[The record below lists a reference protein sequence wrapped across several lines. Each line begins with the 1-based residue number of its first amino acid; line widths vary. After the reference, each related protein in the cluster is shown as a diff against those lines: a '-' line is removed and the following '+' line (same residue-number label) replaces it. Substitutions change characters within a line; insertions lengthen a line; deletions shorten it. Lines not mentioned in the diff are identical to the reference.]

1 MAYATKYLFKWQ
13 SAKGTTREIRIL
25 KNGYSGSVIQRALGR
40 APILK
45 KQKNGAVFGT
55 SLEFYAECKVEGEFT
70 EFYTTN
76 PKAYKVQ
83 LYAGNDLLWQG
94 YVTPELYSEPDIA
107 PPFDVQVIATDGI
120 GELKLYDFGPQGM
133 VTLRSIFTYLLGYT
147 GLGTDVYLISSL
159 KAGSS
164 GAGALLE
171 KTINLDY
178 MAGESCYDVLTY
190 LLDTLHATI
199 TWWKGAWIVARE
211 TNVTF
216 TSGKV
221 RYFNTAG
228 NSALLA
234 GSVQTLGKMYTND
247 VWPVGQLSRK
257 VDPAKKSVTIQAP
270 WHVVTAFVNSG
281 MDSDSGWT
289 KANNASFDSAK
300 KAYYLPDNAAPYQG
314 NPAAEISQA
323 VSMGGL
329 RVPLSFSGKF
339 CATELPPFSGA
350 TYGGV
355 VGVDVLYVTGNVSY
369 YLTKDD
375 NGDTVWKQGNGG
387 EYDFQIRLS
396 QVNTDEAGA
405 EELTFEVPPLM
416 LNNTYPSGTLTFH
429 IVGRSALVFNA
440 FLDIK
445 ISKGYQDR
453 LHIDNGARGEEG
465 EYEVAIGRET
475 SDIDYYKAFMQGILL
490 DSGSLITSF
499 KDDAITTG
507 MDFLSFISR
516 DYARSFALP
525 RIVRTGTVQ
534 LEAAVVFPPLVLTKA
549 AVDYWLETW
558 SWNMYEDELDITAR
572 SLPTA
577 SVTVDSEVI
586 SEASGTT
593 SSGSRAGGGSSSM
606 SGGGGSGNYFELD
619 DAYDDG
625 VKLKDAYV
633 GGLRIPGLRL
643 GEGRD
648 DFDLEVKN
656 VAPEGEDPVYAL
668 YSPLPLITG
677 GDQILGDGTPGGGTP
692 TGVSYLHELLD
703 VNISNPT
710 NGQILAYNSTLQKW
724 VNADA
729 PEDSVQKVAGVSP
742 DANGDIPAADIKTAL
757 GLGSAAYKDT
767 SYFAAA
773 SHTHSISGVSGL
785 DANLTTI
792 SGALQS
798 LQAQID
804 AVASRDCFGELT
816 VTAVTADRA
825 VASEMYAER
834 YYLTNGLYF
843 YVDIVDGVACVHLN
857 APFITDGDQILG
869 DGTPG
874 GGGGTGA
881 TYLWQLDDVDVPSV
895 AGQIIDGQA
904 LVWDA
909 ASSKWKNRNI
919 TQGTV
924 TRVDVGSTQYSPEN
938 GVVSLPAYPTT
949 LPASDVYAWAKAS
962 TKPSYSLTEIS
973 GTADLQA
980 IEALSGTS
988 GLLRKTAANTWQLD
1002 TNSYV
1007 TSSGVTSITAGTGLS
1022 GGTITGTGTIAI
1034 SSTYQDY
1041 IAHGESA
1048 YNSLSTVSTMLQSLQ
1063 SQIDAVASR
1072 DMFEELS
1079 ASAFSASVA
1088 AVSELRAGYAYAERY
1103 YLTDDVY
1110 FTAETVDGVVCVKLN
1125 SPFITTGDQ
1134 ILGSGGPSGGGGGG
1148 DISYLYELTDVDD
1161 NLNAPASGTIL
1172 QWYSNKWVGTA
1183 FTSIT
1188 NGDLLTYASGKWT
1201 NVPRTSVGIVTDAT
1215 TSAHGLMSAAD
1226 KTKLDGINTTYI
1238 SNGQTAYENLT
1249 TVSAMLQSLQKQV
1262 DSVASRDM
1270 YEELGATAF
1279 YSDVAG
1285 IGSLIADNIE
1295 LGGES
1300 LKAIPNSYLAN
1311 HSISINGS
1319 TVNLGGSFSTASI
1332 TAGTAGTS
1340 SATSGASI
1348 SIPYV
1353 TMNAYGI
1360 VTAYGTH
1367 THSVSLANLVGSSAV
1382 GSASLPVYYNG
1393 SALTACT
1400 GSSLFSDMSSG
1411 PSTNLSVTVAGQ
1423 TRTATLYA
1431 TYDSASENISDK
1443 FGIVSGA
1450 LQSLQKQI
1458 DSVASRSDISDYEA
1472 TTEAKFDYV
1481 CDLMRSL
1488 QAQIDSVASRTADV
1502 SANGYFDVISVGR
1515 AIYGDVLITSGDQ
1528 TLSDERRKTITREI
1542 TLTAEQIASC
1552 RAVAFDWKDKP
1563 GSSFGSIA
1571 QDWQKILPESVNDVD
1586 DTLYHFYGQ
1595 SAEVAVINLAREV
1608 VELKKIIKRLT
1619 S

>member
-13 SAKGTTREIRIL
+13 SAKGTTREIRVL

-45 KQKNGAVFGT
+45 KQKNGTVFGT
-55 SLEFYAECKVEGEFT
+55 SLEFYAECQVEGEFT

-120 GELKLYDFGPQGM
+120 GELKLYDFEPQGT

-199 TWWKGAWIVARE
+199 TWWNGAWIVARE

-257 VDPAKKSVTIQAP
+257 VDPAKKSVTVQAP

-300 KAYYLPDNAAPYQG
+300 KAYYLPDNVVPYQG

-387 EYDFQIRLS
+387 KYDFQIRLS

-507 MDFLSFISR
+507 MDFLAFISR

-534 LEAAVVFPPLVLTKA
+534 LEAAVQFPPLVLTKA

-577 SVTVDSEVI
+577 SITVDSEVI

-593 SSGSRAGGGSSSM
+593 SGGSGSGGGSSSM
-606 SGGGGSGNYFELD
+606 SGGGGSNYFEPD
-619 DAYDDG
+619 DEVESA
-625 VKLKDAYV
+625 VALK
-633 GGLRIPGLRL
+633 
-643 GEGRD
+643 
-648 DFDLEVKN
+648 
-656 VAPEGEDPVYAL
+656 
-668 YSPLPLITG
+668 
-677 GDQILGDGTPGGGTP
+677 
-692 TGVSYLHELLD
+692 
-703 VNISNPT
+703 
-710 NGQILAYNSTLQKW
+710 
-724 VNADA
+724 
-729 PEDSVQKVAGVSP
+729 
-742 DANGDIPAADIKTAL
+742 
-757 GLGSAAYKDT
+757 AAYI
-767 SYFAAA
+767 A
-773 SHTHSISGVSGL
+773 ISAPDFLIGDNRESLVSDIEIVG
-785 DANLTTI
+785 
-792 SGALQS
+792 SALQS

-804 AVASRDCFGELT
+804 SVATKTNFDELTATAVAADIVAASR
-816 VTAVTADRA
+816 V
-825 VASEMYAER
+825 YAER
-834 YYLTNGLYF
+834 YYLTDDIYF
-843 YVDIVDGVACVHLN
+843 YIDVVDGTPCVHLN
-857 APFITDGDQILG
+857 ADFITDGDQILG

-874 GGGGTGA
+874 GGGGGGVTYFSELQDVSNAIAGMSSSQLANKMLIWDTGA
-881 TYLWQLDDVDVPSV
+881 TP
-895 AGQIIDGQA
+895 
-904 LVWDA
+904 
-909 ASSKWKNRNI
+909 
-919 TQGTV
+919 
-924 TRVDVGSTQYSPEN
+924 VG
-938 GVVSLPAYPTT
+938 
-949 LPASDVYAWAKAS
+949 
-962 TKPSYSLTEIS
+962 
-973 GTADLQA
+973 
-980 IEALSGTS
+980 
-988 GLLRKTAANTWQLD
+988 
-1002 TNSYV
+1002 
-1007 TSSGVTSITAGTGLS
+1007 
-1022 GGTITGTGTIAI
+1022 
-1034 SSTYQDY
+1034 
-1041 IAHGESA
+1041 GESA
-1048 YNSLSTVSTMLQSLQ
+1048 TGAWSV
-1063 SQIDAVASR
+1063 IDKS
-1072 DMFEELS
+1072 
-1079 ASAFSASVA
+1079 
-1088 AVSELRAGYAYAERY
+1088 
-1103 YLTDDVY
+1103 
-1110 FTAETVDGVVCVKLN
+1110 
-1125 SPFITTGDQ
+1125 
-1134 ILGSGGPSGGGGGG
+1134 
-1148 DISYLYELTDVDD
+1148 
-1161 NLNAPASGTIL
+1161 
-1172 QWYSNKWVGTA
+1172 
-1183 FTSIT
+1183 
-1188 NGDLLTYASGKWT
+1188 
-1201 NVPRTSVGIVTDAT
+1201 SVGITTDAT
-1215 TSAHGLMSAAD
+1215 QNLHGLMSAAD
-1226 KTKLDGINTTYI
+1226 KVKLDSVDLTSIAHGE
-1238 SNGQTAYENLT
+1238 TAYGWGNHATAGYLT
-1249 TVSAMLQSLQKQV
+1249 SSDGDTITKSLQSLQAQL
-1262 DSVASRDM
+1262 DSVASRDCFD
-1270 YEELGATAF
+1270 ELTANAIF
-1279 YSDVAG
+1279 ADVIAASDIYAALH
-1285 IGSLIADNIE
+1285 GSLEGNAD
-1295 LGGES
+1295 
-1300 LKAIPNSYLAN
+1300 
-1311 HSISINGS
+1311 
-1319 TVNLGGSFSTASI
+1319 TATDADKLDGVHASGLF
-1332 TAGTAGTS
+1332 TA
-1340 SATSGASI
+1340 
-1348 SIPYV
+1348 
-1353 TMNAYGI
+1353 
-1360 VTAYGTH
+1360 
-1367 THSVSLANLVGSSAV
+1367 
-1382 GSASLPVYYNG
+1382 
-1393 SALTACT
+1393 
-1400 GSSLFSDMSSG
+1400 MSSG
-1411 PSTNLSVTVAGQ
+1411 AATNLSVTIGG
-1423 TRTATLYA
+1423 TNKTATLYA

-1443 FGIVSGA
+1443 FGIVGSA
-1450 LQSLQKQI
+1450 LQSLQGQI
-1458 DSVASRSDISDYEA
+1458 DAVASRVDLSDYEA
-1472 TTEAKFDYV
+1472 TTEAKMDYI
-1481 CDLMRSL
+1481 CDLLGSL
-1488 QAQIDSVASRTADV
+1488 QAQIDSVSTRIDDG
-1502 SANGYFDVISVGR
+1502 SYGYFDMLSVGSD
-1515 AIYGDVLITSGDQ
+1515 IYCDYVYTTGDQ
-1528 TLSDERRKTITREI
+1528 VLSDERKKNITREI
-1542 TLTAEQIASC
+1542 VLTAEQIASC

-1571 QDWQKILPESVNDVD
+1571 QDWQKILPESVRLNG
-1586 DTLYHFYGQ
+1586 DTLYLSSTK
-1595 SAEVAVINLAREV
+1595 SAMVAVINLAREV
-1608 VELKKIIKRLT
+1608 VELRKKLEQVKPN
-1619 S
+1619 

>member
-13 SAKGTTREIRIL
+13 SAKGTTREIRVL

-45 KQKNGAVFGT
+45 KQKNGTVFGT
-55 SLEFYAECKVEGEFT
+55 SLEFYAECQVEGEFT

-120 GELKLYDFGPQGM
+120 GELKLYDFEPQGT

-257 VDPAKKSVTIQAP
+257 VDPAKKSVTVQAP

-300 KAYYLPDNAAPYQG
+300 KAYYLPDNAVPYQG

-387 EYDFQIRLS
+387 KYDFQIRLS

-507 MDFLSFISR
+507 MDFLAFISR

-534 LEAAVVFPPLVLTKA
+534 LEAAVQFPPLVLTKA

-577 SVTVDSEVI
+577 SITVDSEVI

-593 SSGSRAGGGSSSM
+593 SGGSGSGGGSSSM
-606 SGGGGSGNYFELD
+606 SGGGGNNYFEPD
-619 DAYDDG
+619 EDVEGA
-625 VKLKDAYV
+625 VALKADYV
-633 GGLRIPGLRL
+633 AISAP
-643 GEGRD
+643 
-648 DFDLEVKN
+648 DFLI
-656 VAPEGEDPVYAL
+656 GEDRESLVA
-668 YSPLPLITG
+668 
-677 GDQILGDGTPGGGTP
+677 D
-692 TGVSYLHELLD
+692 LD
-703 VNISNPT
+703 IIGKS
-710 NGQILAYNSTLQKW
+710 
-724 VNADA
+724 
-729 PEDSVQKVAGVSP
+729 
-742 DANGDIPAADIKTAL
+742 
-757 GLGSAAYKDT
+757 
-767 SYFAAA
+767 
-773 SHTHSISGVSGL
+773 
-785 DANLTTI
+785 
-792 SGALQS
+792 LQS
-798 LQAQID
+798 LQAQLD
-804 AVASRDCFGELT
+804 AVASRDSFDELSAT
-816 VTAVTADRA
+816 ALFADIVSVGDRLALGDAILEWDAEHKAWHLIGNFYADGFVTAGGY
-825 VASEMYAER
+825 SS
-834 YYLTNGLYF
+834 
-843 YVDIVDGVACVHLN
+843 
-857 APFITDGDQILG
+857 
-869 DGTPG
+869 G
-874 GGGGTGA
+874 GGGGGGA
-881 TYLWQLDDVDVPSV
+881 SLAAMWETLTNTSSDHTYD
-895 AGQIIDGQA
+895 
-904 LVWDA
+904 
-909 ASSKWKNRNI
+909 
-919 TQGTV
+919 
-924 TRVDVGSTQYSPEN
+924 
-938 GVVSLPAYPTT
+938 
-949 LPASDVYAWAKAS
+949 S
-962 TKPSYSLTEIS
+962 TKIH
-973 GTADLQA
+973 
-980 IEALSGTS
+980 
-988 GLLRKTAANTWQLD
+988 AAHIPD
-1002 TNSYV
+1002 MASAYSYV
-1007 TSSGVTSITAGTGLS
+1007 KAADISDMATKTWVTAQGYITDSAFDNDFA
-1022 GGTITGTGTIAI
+1022 TI
-1034 SSTYQDY
+1034 
-1041 IAHGESA
+1041 SA
-1048 YNSLSTVSTMLQSLQ
+1048 ALQSLQ
-1063 SQIDAVASR
+1063 SQVD
-1072 DMFEELS
+1072 
-1079 ASAFSASVA
+1079 SVA
-1088 AVSELRAGYAYAERY
+1088 ARDAF
-1103 YLTDDVY
+1103 D
-1110 FTAETVDGVVCVKLN
+1110 
-1125 SPFITTGDQ
+1125 
-1134 ILGSGGPSGGGGGG
+1134 
-1148 DISYLYELTDVDD
+1148 ELTATALCADVLTASDIYGTVHGALD
-1161 NLNAPASGTIL
+1161 GNAA
-1172 QWYSNKWVGTA
+1172 TA
-1183 FTSIT
+1183 T
-1188 NGDLLTYASGKWT
+1188 N
-1201 NVPRTSVGIVTDAT
+1201 
-1215 TSAHGLMSAAD
+1215 AD
-1226 KTKLDGINTTYI
+1226 KLDGIH
-1238 SNGQTAYENLT
+1238 AADLF
-1249 TVSAMLQSLQKQV
+1249 SA
-1262 DSVASRDM
+1262 
-1270 YEELGATAF
+1270 LG
-1279 YSDVAG
+1279 
-1285 IGSLIADNIE
+1285 
-1295 LGGES
+1295 
-1300 LKAIPNSYLAN
+1300 
-1311 HSISINGS
+1311 
-1319 TVNLGGSFSTASI
+1319 
-1332 TAGTAGTS
+1332 
-1340 SATSGASI
+1340 SGA
-1348 SIPYV
+1348 
-1353 TMNAYGI
+1353 A
-1360 VTAYGTH
+1360 
-1367 THSVSLANLVGSSAV
+1367 
-1382 GSASLPVYYNG
+1382 
-1393 SALTACT
+1393 
-1400 GSSLFSDMSSG
+1400 
-1411 PSTNLSVTVAGQ
+1411 TNLSLTIGG
-1423 TRTATLYA
+1423 TPRTATLYA

-1443 FGIVSGA
+1443 FGIVDSA
-1450 LQSLQKQI
+1450 L
-1458 DSVASRSDISDYEA
+1458 
-1472 TTEAKFDYV
+1472 
-1481 CDLMRSL
+1481 RSL
-1488 QAQIDSVASRTADV
+1488 QAQIDSVASRFDWGQNADLEADENFIV
-1502 SANGYFDVISVGR
+1502 EAFQNLQAQVDSLAAKLEDHTVAGYFDTLAVSGG
-1515 AIYGDVLITSGDQ
+1515 IYTGTILSAGYVTGGAGA
-1528 TLSDERRKTITREI
+1528 SDERLKQNVRTMSDCLEVVMALRPVRFEWNARATELCPVYKGADVGFVAQEVEALLPSAIGTIFDDYMRLDQTKIIAPLVGAVQDHELRLREI
-1542 TLTAEQIASC
+1542 E
-1552 RAVAFDWKDKP
+1552 
-1563 GSSFGSIA
+1563 
-1571 QDWQKILPESVNDVD
+1571 
-1586 DTLYHFYGQ
+1586 
-1595 SAEVAVINLAREV
+1595 
-1608 VELKKIIKRLT
+1608 KRLNAN
-1619 S
+1619 

>member
-13 SAKGTTREIRIL
+13 SAKGTTREIRVL

-45 KQKNGAVFGT
+45 KQKNGTVFGT
-55 SLEFYAECKVEGEFT
+55 SLEFYAECQVEGEFT

-120 GELKLYDFGPQGM
+120 GELKLYDFGPQGT
-133 VTLRSIFTYLLGYT
+133 VSLRSIFTYLLGYT

-257 VDPAKKSVTIQAP
+257 VDPAKKSVTVQAP

-300 KAYYLPDNAAPYQG
+300 KAYYLPDNAVPYHG

-329 RVPLSFSGKF
+329 RVPMSFSGKF

-387 EYDFQIRLS
+387 KYDFQIRLS

-405 EELTFEVPPLM
+405 EELTFEVPPLE

-507 MDFLSFISR
+507 MDFLAFISR

-534 LEAAVVFPPLVLTKA
+534 LEAAVQFPPLVLTKA

-577 SVTVDSEVI
+577 SISVDSEVI

-593 SSGSRAGGGSSSM
+593 SGGSGGGSSSM
-606 SGGGGSGNYFELD
+606 SGGGSNYFEPD
-619 DAYDDG
+619 EDVESA
-625 VKLKDAYV
+625 VALKASYV
-633 GGLRIPGLRL
+633 ALSAP
-643 GEGRD
+643 
-648 DFDLEVKN
+648 DFLI
-656 VAPEGEDPVYAL
+656 GEDRESLTADL
-668 YSPLPLITG
+668 DLI
-677 GDQILGDGTPGGGTP
+677 GD
-692 TGVSYLHELLD
+692 
-703 VNISNPT
+703 
-710 NGQILAYNSTLQKW
+710 
-724 VNADA
+724 
-729 PEDSVQKVAGVSP
+729 
-742 DANGDIPAADIKTAL
+742 AL
-757 GLGSAAYKDT
+757 G
-767 SYFAAA
+767 
-773 SHTHSISGVSGL
+773 
-785 DANLTTI
+785 
-792 SGALQS
+792 S

-804 AVASRDCFGELT
+804 AVAARDSFDELT
-816 VTAVTADRA
+816 ATALFADIVSVGDRLALGDAILEWDAEHKAWHLIGNFYADGFVTAGGY
-825 VASEMYAER
+825 SS
-834 YYLTNGLYF
+834 
-843 YVDIVDGVACVHLN
+843 
-857 APFITDGDQILG
+857 
-869 DGTPG
+869 G
-874 GGGGTGA
+874 GGGGGGA
-881 TYLWQLDDVDVPSV
+881 SLAAMWETLTNTSSDHTYD
-895 AGQIIDGQA
+895 
-904 LVWDA
+904 
-909 ASSKWKNRNI
+909 
-919 TQGTV
+919 
-924 TRVDVGSTQYSPEN
+924 
-938 GVVSLPAYPTT
+938 
-949 LPASDVYAWAKAS
+949 S
-962 TKPSYSLTEIS
+962 TKIHTAHIPDMASAY
-973 GTADLQA
+973 GYVKTADISDMA
-980 IEALSGTS
+980 T
-988 GLLRKTAANTWQLD
+988 KTWVTAQGYITDSAFDNDFATISAA
-1002 TNSYV
+1002 
-1007 TSSGVTSITAGTGLS
+1007 
-1022 GGTITGTGTIAI
+1022 
-1034 SSTYQDY
+1034 
-1041 IAHGESA
+1041 
-1048 YNSLSTVSTMLQSLQ
+1048 LQSLQ
-1063 SQIDAVASR
+1063 SQ
-1072 DMFEELS
+1072 
-1079 ASAFSASVA
+1079 
-1088 AVSELRAGYAYAERY
+1088 
-1103 YLTDDVY
+1103 
-1110 FTAETVDGVVCVKLN
+1110 
-1125 SPFITTGDQ
+1125 
-1134 ILGSGGPSGGGGGG
+1134 
-1148 DISYLYELTDVDD
+1148 
-1161 NLNAPASGTIL
+1161 
-1172 QWYSNKWVGTA
+1172 
-1183 FTSIT
+1183 
-1188 NGDLLTYASGKWT
+1188 
-1201 NVPRTSVGIVTDAT
+1201 
-1215 TSAHGLMSAAD
+1215 
-1226 KTKLDGINTTYI
+1226 
-1238 SNGQTAYENLT
+1238 
-1249 TVSAMLQSLQKQV
+1249 V
-1262 DSVASRDM
+1262 DSVAARDGFD
-1270 YEELGATAF
+1270 ELTATAAF
-1279 YSDVAG
+1279 VDMLAAG
-1285 IGSLIADNIE
+1285 SIIADDAEI
-1295 LGGES
+1295 GGYS
-1300 LKAIPNSYLAN
+1300 LKAIPNAYLAN
-1311 HSISINGS
+1311 SAITING
-1319 TVNLGGSFSTASI
+1319 TATALGSSFDTANI

-1340 SATSGASI
+1340 AATTGASFA
-1348 SIPYV
+1348 IPYV
-1353 TMNAYGI
+1353 TVNKYGI
-1360 VTAYGTH
+1360 VTGYGTH
-1367 THSVSLANLVGSSAV
+1367 THSISQANIFGSSAI

-1400 GSSLFSDMSSG
+1400 ASSIFSAMSSSAG
-1411 PSTNLSVTVAGQ
+1411 TNLSVTVAGQ
-1423 TRTATLYA
+1423 NRTATLYA

-1443 FGIVSGA
+1443 FGIVDSA
-1450 LQSLQKQI
+1450 L
-1458 DSVASRSDISDYEA
+1458 
-1472 TTEAKFDYV
+1472 
-1481 CDLMRSL
+1481 RSL
-1488 QAQIDSVASRTADV
+1488 QAQIDSVASRFDWGQNADLEADENFIV
-1502 SANGYFDVISVGR
+1502 EAFQNLQAQVDSLAAKLEDHTVAGYFDTLAVSGGIYTGTILSAGYVTGGAGASDVRLKQNVRTMPDCLDVVMALRPVRFEWNARATELCPVYKGADVGFVAQEVEALLPS
-1515 AIYGDVLITSGDQ
+1515 AIGTIFDDYMRLDQ
-1528 TLSDERRKTITREI
+1528 TKIIAPLVGAVQDHELRIREI
-1542 TLTAEQIASC
+1542 E
-1552 RAVAFDWKDKP
+1552 
-1563 GSSFGSIA
+1563 
-1571 QDWQKILPESVNDVD
+1571 
-1586 DTLYHFYGQ
+1586 
-1595 SAEVAVINLAREV
+1595 
-1608 VELKKIIKRLT
+1608 KRLNAN
-1619 S
+1619 

>member
-13 SAKGTTREIRIL
+13 SAKGTTREIRVL

-45 KQKNGAVFGT
+45 KQKNGTVFGT
-55 SLEFYAECKVEGEFT
+55 SLEFYAECQVEGEFT

-120 GELKLYDFGPQGM
+120 GELKLYDFEPQGT

-199 TWWKGAWIVARE
+199 TWWNGAWIVARE

-257 VDPAKKSVTIQAP
+257 VDPAKKSVTVQAP

-300 KAYYLPDNAAPYQG
+300 KAYYLPDNVVPYQG

-387 EYDFQIRLS
+387 KYDFQIRLS

-507 MDFLSFISR
+507 MDFLAFISR

-534 LEAAVVFPPLVLTKA
+534 LEAAVQFPPLVLTKA

-577 SVTVDSEVI
+577 SITVDSEVI

-593 SSGSRAGGGSSSM
+593 SGGSGSGGGSSSM
-606 SGGGGSGNYFELD
+606 SGGGGSNYFEPD
-619 DAYDDG
+619 DEVESA
-625 VKLKDAYV
+625 VALK
-633 GGLRIPGLRL
+633 
-643 GEGRD
+643 
-648 DFDLEVKN
+648 
-656 VAPEGEDPVYAL
+656 
-668 YSPLPLITG
+668 
-677 GDQILGDGTPGGGTP
+677 
-692 TGVSYLHELLD
+692 
-703 VNISNPT
+703 
-710 NGQILAYNSTLQKW
+710 
-724 VNADA
+724 
-729 PEDSVQKVAGVSP
+729 
-742 DANGDIPAADIKTAL
+742 
-757 GLGSAAYKDT
+757 AAYI
-767 SYFAAA
+767 A
-773 SHTHSISGVSGL
+773 ISAPDFLIGDNRESLVSDIEIVG
-785 DANLTTI
+785 
-792 SGALQS
+792 SALQS

-804 AVASRDCFGELT
+804 SVATKTNFDELTATAVAADIVAASR
-816 VTAVTADRA
+816 V
-825 VASEMYAER
+825 YAER
-834 YYLTNGLYF
+834 YYLTDDIYF
-843 YVDIVDGVACVHLN
+843 YIDVVDGTPCVHLN
-857 APFITDGDQILG
+857 ADFITDGDQILG

-874 GGGGTGA
+874 GGGGGGVTYFSELQDVSNAIAGMSSSQLANKMLIWDTGA
-881 TYLWQLDDVDVPSV
+881 TP
-895 AGQIIDGQA
+895 
-904 LVWDA
+904 
-909 ASSKWKNRNI
+909 
-919 TQGTV
+919 
-924 TRVDVGSTQYSPEN
+924 VG
-938 GVVSLPAYPTT
+938 
-949 LPASDVYAWAKAS
+949 
-962 TKPSYSLTEIS
+962 
-973 GTADLQA
+973 
-980 IEALSGTS
+980 
-988 GLLRKTAANTWQLD
+988 
-1002 TNSYV
+1002 
-1007 TSSGVTSITAGTGLS
+1007 
-1022 GGTITGTGTIAI
+1022 
-1034 SSTYQDY
+1034 
-1041 IAHGESA
+1041 GESA
-1048 YNSLSTVSTMLQSLQ
+1048 TGAWSV
-1063 SQIDAVASR
+1063 IDKS
-1072 DMFEELS
+1072 
-1079 ASAFSASVA
+1079 
-1088 AVSELRAGYAYAERY
+1088 
-1103 YLTDDVY
+1103 
-1110 FTAETVDGVVCVKLN
+1110 
-1125 SPFITTGDQ
+1125 
-1134 ILGSGGPSGGGGGG
+1134 
-1148 DISYLYELTDVDD
+1148 
-1161 NLNAPASGTIL
+1161 
-1172 QWYSNKWVGTA
+1172 
-1183 FTSIT
+1183 
-1188 NGDLLTYASGKWT
+1188 
-1201 NVPRTSVGIVTDAT
+1201 SVGITTDAT
-1215 TSAHGLMSAAD
+1215 QNLHGLMSAAD
-1226 KTKLDGINTTYI
+1226 KVKLDSVDLTSIAHGE
-1238 SNGQTAYENLT
+1238 TAYGWGNHATAGYLT
-1249 TVSAMLQSLQKQV
+1249 SSDGDTITKSLQSLQAQL
-1262 DSVASRDM
+1262 DSVASRDCFD
-1270 YEELGATAF
+1270 ELTANAIF
-1279 YSDVAG
+1279 ADVIAASDIYAALH
-1285 IGSLIADNIE
+1285 GSLEGNAD
-1295 LGGES
+1295 
-1300 LKAIPNSYLAN
+1300 
-1311 HSISINGS
+1311 
-1319 TVNLGGSFSTASI
+1319 TATDADKLDGVHASGLF
-1332 TAGTAGTS
+1332 TA
-1340 SATSGASI
+1340 
-1348 SIPYV
+1348 
-1353 TMNAYGI
+1353 
-1360 VTAYGTH
+1360 
-1367 THSVSLANLVGSSAV
+1367 
-1382 GSASLPVYYNG
+1382 
-1393 SALTACT
+1393 
-1400 GSSLFSDMSSG
+1400 MSSG
-1411 PSTNLSVTVAGQ
+1411 AATNLSVTIGG
-1423 TRTATLYA
+1423 TNKTATLYA
-1431 TYDSASENISDK
+1431 TYDSAAENISDK
-1443 FGIVSGA
+1443 FGIVGSA
-1450 LQSLQKQI
+1450 LQSLQGQI
-1458 DSVASRSDISDYEA
+1458 DAVASRVDLSDYEA
-1472 TTEAKFDYV
+1472 TTEAKMDYI
-1481 CDLMRSL
+1481 CDLLGSL
-1488 QAQIDSVASRTADV
+1488 QAQIDSVSTRIDDG
-1502 SANGYFDVISVGR
+1502 SYGYFDMLSVGSD
-1515 AIYGDVLITSGDQ
+1515 IYCDYVYTTGDQ
-1528 TLSDERRKTITREI
+1528 VLSDERKKNITREI
-1542 TLTAEQIASC
+1542 VLTAEQIASC

-1571 QDWQKILPESVNDVD
+1571 QDWQKILPESVRLNG
-1586 DTLYHFYGQ
+1586 DTLYLSSTK
-1595 SAEVAVINLAREV
+1595 SAMVAVINLAREV
-1608 VELKKIIKRLT
+1608 VELRKKLEQVKPN
-1619 S
+1619 